1 MVQPVPAQSK
11 GKPQGPSPEQE
22 ELMAQRAL
30 AVDLE
35 DEIERLQKEIYREA
49 SRKQKLD
56 ILVSNARATLE
67 TESMKWRERYE
78 YPSSSFQS
86 FQEAI
91 DKSAADGCVLE
102 IIADVVEDSECIVL
116 QHPARLL
123 GRLVESRRP
132 VVQCNQLQVKGNI
145 ETDVWVTGLE
155 IAGFPMNEE
164 LLTNTREMRTIAD
177 KYQQKD
183 REALSPGAKM
193 ARGVDLR
200 SRSAVLEISGGVE
213 FHISDSVITGAGRNG
228 IEAGGKCNMSG
239 SGLEITNGLA
249 VGISVLDE
257 ANVSLERTYI
267 RNCRREGLH
276 LSSSQRFNL
285 NTGSIENCNDGVRIL
300 GEQCTKSTVT
310 LGPDVAIRDCKRHGV
325 RVNTGASASWIGG
338 EISGCNSG
346 PVHLQQGCTL
356 IGWQESPQDA

>member
-1 MVQPVPAQSK
+1 MVQPAPAPAK
-11 GKPQGPSPEQE
+11 GKEPSPEQQ

-56 ILVSNARATLE
+56 ALVSDARAVLE
-67 TESMKWRERYE
+67 NESAKWRERYE

-91 DKSAADGCVLE
+91 DKSAADGFVLE
-102 IIADVVEDSECIVL
+102 IVADVAVDSECVVL
-116 QHPARLL
+116 QRPARLL
-123 GRLVESRRP
+123 GRLVDSRRP
-132 VVQCNQLQVKGNI
+132 VVQCNQLQVKGNTEVDI
-145 ETDVWVTGLE
+145 WITGLE
-155 IAGFPMNEE
+155 IAGFAMNEA
-164 LLTNTREMRTIAD
+164 LLTNTRDMRTVAD
-177 KYQQKD
+177 KYQQKE

-193 ARGVDLR
+193 SRGIDLR
-200 SRSAVLEISGGVE
+200 SRSAVLEVSGGVE

-228 IEAGGKCNMSG
+228 IEVGGKCNMSG
-239 SGLEITNGLA
+239 SGLEITDGLA
-249 VGISVLDE
+249 VGISVLDD
-257 ANVSLERTYI
+257 AKVSLERTYI

-276 LSSSQRFNL
+276 LSSSQHFNL

-310 LGPDVAIRDCKRHGV
+310 LGPELAIRDCKRHGV

-338 EISGCNSG
+338 EILGCNSG
-346 PVHLQQGCTL
+346 PLHLQPGCTL
-356 IGWQESPQDA
+356 SGWQESPQDA